1 MVNDKMVNN
10 KMIKCKRGFKL
21 RQLGDEWI
29 LIGEGIEQINFNK
42 MITMN
47 ETAAFL
53 WTKSVEQKGNINAD
67 LMAQWLLDEYEVSPE
82 QARTDAQLTI
92 DNWLEI
98 GIAE

>member
-1 MVNDKMVNN
+1 MKT
-10 KMIKCKRGFKL
+10 KKGFKL
-21 RQLGDEWI
+21 RQLGNEWI

-53 WTKSVEQKGNINAD
+53 WTKSIEQKGKNITAED
-67 LMAQWLLDEYEVSPE
+67 MVQWLLDEYEVSEE
-82 QARTDAQLTI
+82 QARIDAQLTI

-98 GIAE
+98 GIAEA

>member
-1 MVNDKMVNN
+1 MKT
-10 KMIKCKRGFKL
+10 KKGFKL

-53 WTKSVEQKGNINAD
+53 WTKSIEQKGKNITVED
-67 LMAQWLLDEYEVSPE
+67 MVQWLLDEYEVSEE
-82 QARTDAQLTI
+82 QARTDAQLSI

-98 GIAE
+98 GIAEA